1 MHHGGRSACERL
13 RRGVGALCDTGAV
26 STTDPD
32 RHETTPADTVPS
44 AATASADARRG
55 LQTRDLSRFA
65 YLSIAAAVV
74 TITLKVIAWR
84 LTGSVGLLS
93 DAAESVVNLVA
104 AVAVLI
110 ALKVAAM
117 PADKNHHFG
126 HTKAEYF
133 SAAIEGVMI
142 FVAAVLIMWSA
153 VERFLHPQP
162 IENVGIGLAIS
173 VVASAVNGGVAVVLL
188 RAGRRYRSL
197 TLTADGKHLM
207 TDVWTS
213 AGVVVGV
220 LVVALTGIE
229 RLDPVVAFLVG
240 LNIVWTGWKLIRES
254 TEGLMDISMSKE
266 DNAAIADILSRFVTS
281 EVHFHALR
289 TRESGHHRFAEVH
302 VLVPG
307 AWTVTKGHDLVEEVE
322 TAVHRDFGDIALT
335 CHLEPREDPR
345 AYGDYSAEF
354 PVPTHEDILA
364 AHEPG
369 RPPRGASR

>member
-1 MHHGGRSACERL
+1 
-13 RRGVGALCDTGAV
+13 V

-32 RHETTPADTVPS
+32 RPDTASTETVPS
-44 AATASADARRG
+44 AATASADAQRG

-65 YLSIAAAVV
+65 YLSIAAAIV

-117 PADKNHHFG
+117 PADKNHHYG

-142 FVAAVLIMWSA
+142 FVAAVVIMWSA
-153 VERFLHPQP
+153 VDRFLHPLA

-173 VVASAVNGGVAVVLL
+173 VVASAVNGGVAIVLL

-266 DNAAIADILSRFVTS
+266 DNAAIAEILSRFVTP

-322 TAVHRDFGDIALT
+322 AAVHREFGDIALT

-364 AHEPG
+364 THEPG
-369 RPPRGASR
+369 RSSGAAGTADASGRSGGPTR

>member
-1 MHHGGRSACERL
+1 MSAPAIPASDGPGRMQQ
-13 RRGVGALCDTGAV
+13 
-26 STTDPD
+26 P
-32 RHETTPADTVPS
+32 
-44 AATASADARRG
+44 
-55 LQTRDLSRFA
+55 RDLSRFA

-84 LTGSVGLLS
+84 VTGSVGLLS
-93 DAAESVVNLVA
+93 DATESVVNLVA

-133 SAAIEGVMI
+133 SAALEGMMI
-142 FVAAVLIMWSA
+142 FVAAVVIMATA
-153 VERFLHPQP
+153 VERFIHPRP
-162 IENVGIGLAIS
+162 IDNVGMGLAIS
-173 VVASAVNGGVAVVLL
+173 VAASAVNGAVAFVLL
-188 RAGRRYRSL
+188 RAGRRHRSL

-213 AGVVVGV
+213 VGVVTGV
-220 LVVALTGIE
+220 LLVALTRIE
-229 RLDPVVAFLVG
+229 RLDPVIAFLVG
-240 LNIVWTGWKLIRES
+240 VNIVWAAWKLIRES

-266 DNAAIADILSRFVTS
+266 DNGAIAEILARFVTR

-289 TRESGHHRFAEVH
+289 TRLSGHHRFAEVH

-307 AWTVTKGHDLVEEVE
+307 AWTVQQGHDLVEEVE
-322 TAVHRDFGDIALT
+322 DAVHREFGEIALT
-335 CHLEPREDPR
+335 CHLEPSEDPR

-354 PVPTHEDILA
+354 PVPTHDDIVA
-364 AHEPG
+364 AH
-369 RPPRGASR
+369 RSTTRGQDER